1 MSVKVTSRSKSL
13 KDVDLPRETSTLAAA
28 LKEISSKN
36 KNINTN
42 RIRLTILKENKQIPI
57 TSDHAFEDLTG
68 AKIFAKDIG
77 PQIGWRLVFC
87 MEYLGP
93 ILIHSLVYYL
103 STRPELFKYHNK
115 SRPYNPFISKVAY
128 ILVVAHYLKR
138 ELESIFLH
146 KFAQSTMPLFN
157 LFKNSFHYWIL
168 NGAISLGY
176 FGYGF
181 LLKDVTVFKIYSA
194 FKLDNFALI
203 LALFVTS
210 EFWNFWTHYKLR
222 RWGDAQKAK
231 GITERVPLENGLFK
245 IFVAPNYT
253 FEVLAWTAFTL
264 LFKLN
269 IFSVIFLSVSTAQ
282 LYLWAAKK
290 NKKYGTKRAFLIPFV
305 F

>member
-13 KDVDLPRETSTLAAA
+13 KDVELPQETSSLAAA

-36 KNINTN
+36 KNIKTN

-57 TSDHAFEDLTG
+57 TSDHAFEDLSG
-68 AKIFAKDIG
+68 AKLFAKDIG

-87 MEYLGP
+87 LEYLGP
-93 ILIHSLVYYL
+93 IIIHSLVYYL
-103 STRPELFKYHNK
+103 STRPELAKFHCK
-115 SRPYNPFISKVAY
+115 SRPYNPFITKVAY
-128 ILVVAHYLKR
+128 ILVVAHYVKR
-138 ELESIFLH
+138 ELESLFLH
-146 KFAQSTMPLFN
+146 KFAQSTMPFFN
-157 LFKNSFHYWIL
+157 LFKNSFHYWVL

-181 LLKDVTVFKIYSA
+181 LLKDITVFRIYSA
-194 FKLDNFALI
+194 FKLDNFSLI
-203 LALFVTS
+203 LALFIAS
-210 EFWNFWTHYKLR
+210 EFWNFWTHLKLR
-222 RWGDAQKAK
+222 LWGDAQKAQ
-231 GITERVPLENGLFK
+231 GITQRVPLENGLFK

-269 IFSVIFLSVSTAQ
+269 IFAVIFLFVSTAQ

-290 NKKYGTKRAFLIPFV
+290 NKKYGTNRAFLIPFV

>member
-1 MSVKVTSRSKSL
+1 MSVTVKSRSKSL
-13 KDVDLPRETSTLAAA
+13 KDVELPAGTKFLSSA
-28 LKEISSKN
+28 LKEISTKN

-57 TSDHAFEDLTG
+57 TSDHAFEDLSG
-68 AKIFAKDIG
+68 AELYAKDIG

-93 ILIHSLVYYL
+93 IIIHSIVYYL
-103 STRPELFKYHNK
+103 SARPELMKYHCK

-128 ILVVAHYLKR
+128 ILIVAHYLKR
-138 ELESIFLH
+138 ELESLFLH
-146 KFAQSTMPLFN
+146 QFAQSTMPLFN
-157 LFKNSFHYWIL
+157 LFKNSFHYWVL

-181 LLKDVTVFKIYSA
+181 LLKDFTVFRIYSA
-194 FKLDNFALI
+194 FKLDNFGLI
-203 LALFVTS
+203 LAFFISS
-210 EFWNFWTHYKLR
+210 EFWNFYTHYKLR

-231 GITERVPLENGLFK
+231 GITQRVPLEDGLFK
-245 IFVAPNYT
+245 ILVAPNYT
-253 FEVLAWTAFTL
+253 FEVAAWTAFTL
-264 LFKLN
+264 IFKLN
-269 IFSVIFLSVSTAQ
+269 IFSVIFLLVSTVQ

-290 NKKYGTKRAFLIPFV
+290 NQKYGTKRAFLIPFV